1 MRRIKWAPASALA
14 VVAAMPP
21 VLALAQSSG
30 VARDMAWPP
39 AGVSATAGMLAP
51 AEIEA
56 EVRRAGFE
64 PISRPFQQGRVY
76 VLFALDPYD
85 RDVRLTVDAGS
96 GRVLRVAGIPRYG
109 GAGYSGY
116 YGDRLWSRYERPP
129 VPPSDI
135 PNIWPG
141 RSNSGSVRSS
151 TSLRPALP
159 LPRTRPADPI
169 SAAAKETAPPPH
181 PAQQAREST
190 GGGEPKTTAPVRS
203 DVAPAAKALPMT
215 PTMVPVAPLE

>member
-1 MRRIKWAPASALA
+1 MKRINWALGFAL
-14 VVAAMPP
+14 VIGAAMWP
-21 VLALAQSSG
+21 VLGLAQS
-30 VARDMAWPP
+30 RDMAWPSG
-39 AGVSATAGMLAP
+39 GVSATGGALAP
-51 AEIEA
+51 AEIEV

-64 PISRPFQQGRVY
+64 PISHPFERGRVY

-109 GAGYSGY
+109 GAGY

-151 TSLRPALP
+151 ASLRPGLP
-159 LPRTRPADPI
+159 LPRTRPADLT

-190 GGGEPKTTAPVRS
+190 DGGEPKTTAPVRS
-203 DVAPAAKALPMT
+203 DVAPATKALPMT

>member
-1 MRRIKWAPASALA
+1 MS
-14 VVAAMPP
+14 P

-39 AGVSATAGMLAP
+39 DGVSATAGALAP

-64 PISRPFQQGRVY
+64 PISRPFQRGRIY
-76 VLFALDPYD
+76 ILFALDPYD

-116 YGDRLWSRYERPP
+116 YGDRLWSRYQRPP

-141 RSNSGSVRSS
+141 RSNSGSVRSGA
-151 TSLRPALP
+151 SLRPALP
-159 LPRTRPADPI
+159 LPRTRPADLT
-169 SAAAKETAPPPH
+169 SAAAKETAPPPQ
-181 PAQQAREST
+181 PAQQARDGRER
-190 GGGEPKTTAPVRS
+190 GEPKTTAPVRS
-203 DVAPAAKALPMT
+203 DVVPAAKALPLA